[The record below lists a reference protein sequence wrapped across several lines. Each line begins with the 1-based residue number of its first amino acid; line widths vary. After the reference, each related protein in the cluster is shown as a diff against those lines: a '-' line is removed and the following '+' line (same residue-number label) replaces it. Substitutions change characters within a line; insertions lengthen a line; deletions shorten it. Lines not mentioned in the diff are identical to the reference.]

1 VACVWCGSFAPASL
15 LLLLPTTAAGRDV
28 GRHGLDDDDECLDVD
43 GARVE
48 KALPSWKA
56 HAATQRLAK
65 KDFMAD
71 ANDEC

>member
-1 VACVWCGSFAPASL
+1 MVACVWWVSFAPASL

-28 GRHGLDDDDECLDVD
+28 GRHGLDDDDECLD

-48 KALPSWKA
+48 NALPSWKA